1 MAELFVLC
9 GPSCVGKSPLW
20 NATKRIYPEVFCE
33 KLVLYTS
40 RAPRAGEIDGIDYH
54 FRSRSFIEGLKNDR
68 DFVVMDV
75 RGDLQA
81 INMEELKQKRGKVLY
96 EGNPFI
102 GEKLLEIK
110 EIETTGIFLSPLSK
124 EEIKQFKEMK
134 EKVSLEELIEELM
147 RKKLLRR
154 ANNLKGV
161 LSLKDLEEVERRC
174 KSAYKEMKLGYKFD
188 YVIPNHDGED
198 SDNWS
203 ALYYPIGDARRALL
217 SFVDIL
223 EGREP
228 GLFERWESD
237 LLD

>member
-1 MAELFVLC
+1 MAEVYVLC

-20 NATKRIYPEVFCE
+20 NATKRIYPEVSCE
-33 KLVLYTS
+33 KIVLYTS
-40 RAPRAGEIDGIDYH
+40 RAPRAGEVDGIDYH
-54 FRSRSFIEGLKNDR
+54 FRSRSFVEKLKNDR
-68 DFVVMDV
+68 DFIVMDV
-75 RGDLQA
+75 RGDMQA
-81 INMEELKQKRGKVLY
+81 VNPGELKQKRGKVLY

-110 EIETTGIFLSPLSK
+110 EIETTGIFLSPLSG
-124 EEIKQFKEMK
+124 EEIKQFKGME
-134 EKVSLEELIEELM
+134 EKVSLEGLIEELM

-154 ANNLKGV
+154 AKSLKGI

-174 KSAYKEMKLGYKFD
+174 KSAYREMKLGYKFD

-203 ALYYPIGDARRALL
+203 ALYYPVGDARRTLL

-228 GLFERWESD
+228 RFFERWERD
-237 LLD
+237 LLG

>member
-20 NATKRIYPEVFCE
+20 NAAKRIYPEVSCE

-40 RAPRAGEIDGIDYH
+40 RAPRAGEVDGIDYH

-68 DFVVMDV
+68 DFIVMDV

-81 INMEELKQKRGKVLY
+81 INIEELRSKRGRVLY

-110 EIETTGIFLSPLSK
+110 EIETTGIFLSPLSR
-124 EEIKQFKEMK
+124 EEIKEFREMGK
-134 EKVSLEELIEELM
+134 KVSLEELIEELM

-174 KSAYKEMKLGYKFD
+174 KSAYREMKLGYRFD

-203 ALYYPIGDARRALL
+203 YYPVGDARRTLL
-217 SFVDIL
+217 SFIDIL

-228 GLFERWESD
+228 RFFERWESD
-237 LLD
+237 LLG

>member
-1 MAELFVLC
+1 MAEVFVLC

-20 NATKRIYPEVFCE
+20 NATKRIYPEVSCE
-33 KLVLYTS
+33 KIVLYTS
-40 RAPRAGEIDGIDYH
+40 RAPRAGEVDGIDYH
-54 FRSRSFIEGLKNDR
+54 FRSRSFVEKLKNDR
-68 DFVVMDV
+68 DFIVMDV

-81 INMEELKQKRGKVLY
+81 MNIGELKQKRGKVLY

-110 EIETTGIFLSPLSK
+110 EIETTGIFLSPLSG
-124 EEIKQFKEMK
+124 EEIEQSRGME
-134 EKVSLEELIEELM
+134 EKVSLEGLIEELM

-154 ANNLKGV
+154 AKNLKGV

-174 KSAYKEMKLGYKFD
+174 KSAYREVKSGYKFD

-203 ALYYPIGDARRALL
+203 AFYYPIGDARRALL
-217 SFVDIL
+217 SFLDIL

-228 GLFERWESD
+228 RFFEKWERD